1 MSDYNHASDELLALA
16 KTQGLTVRIVQDEY
30 PESPR
35 EWDNLGTLVLRNY
48 KSDEDFETDR
58 IVESVTGNLEYD
70 LMLSHAKSKDLN
82 INDIIFKPVY
92 AYVHSGETFATTPF
106 SCRWDSGLYGVIYV
120 TKQKVR
126 KEYGVKRI
134 SKALTEKVLNI
145 LEGEIKDYDTW
156 ARGEVYGFV
165 IEKDDEQLDSCW
177 GYYSLEQVE
186 AEVKSLIVGY

>member
-16 KTQGLTVRIVQDEY
+16 KTKGLTVRIVQDEY

-35 EWDNLGTLVLRNY
+35 EWDNLGTLVLREY
-48 KSDEDFETDR
+48 KSDENFEIGR
-58 IVESVTGNLEYD
+58 NVENVTGNLEYD
-70 LMLSHAKSKDLN
+70 LMLSHAKSKGLN

-106 SCRWDSGLYGVIYV
+106 ECRWDSGLYGVIYV

-126 KEYGVKRI
+126 KEYGAKRI
-134 SKALTEKVLNI
+134 SKALNEKVLNI

-156 ARGEVYGFV
+156 ARGEVYGFI
-165 IEKDDEQLDSCW
+165 IEKDEEHLDSCW
-177 GYYSLEQVE
+177 GYYSLEQVIAE
-186 AEVKSLIVGY
+186 AQSIIAHH